1 MNSNFLNHEINASEA
16 LTLYLKHYPRKNDI
30 EFDAFYG
37 AQSAST
43 ARALVR
49 GLLDE
54 AMSLR
59 PDWSHMTLNDAGD
72 FVEAEVHSR
81 HPELSPK
88 ALECIG
94 NYHTYLMRFA
104 IRNRSAQPHR
114 PPPPGPAAPISTTEC
129 SCDGVNRVR
138 CTSPVTLS
146 IAAAATER
154 ACTSRPTLVRSVNT
168 GASHH
173 CRTHRAGAPHSVTH
187 EHE

>member
-72 FVEAEVHSR
+72 FVE
-81 HPELSPK
+81 ELSIPVDRGVSGD
-88 ALECIG
+88 L
-94 NYHTYLMRFA
+94 
-104 IRNRSAQPHR
+104 RS
-114 PPPPGPAAPISTTEC
+114 
-129 SCDGVNRVR
+129 GVLTAV
-138 CTSPVTLS
+138 
-146 IAAAATER
+146 
-154 ACTSRPTLVRSVNT
+154 
-168 GASHH
+168 
-173 CRTHRAGAPHSVTH
+173 
-187 EHE
+187 